1 MSALYSLRQLNSPL
15 DFFLCSIYC
24 QFFTCSDCILHFK
37 RAVYVDNN
45 FNFRAGTNKQY
56 TLVTI
61 DIFSHGNSNI
71 DQLKEVLRSAIERD
85 RVQNYVFKSDFPPG
99 WWKVVAGNVEVPHP
113 LPQPSGRGHQ
123 IGVSQTESSSNISAT
138 VGLNK
143 SNTTLSPD

>member
-1 MSALYSLRQLNSPL
+1 M
-15 DFFLCSIYC
+15 
-24 QFFTCSDCILHFK
+24 
-37 RAVYVDNN
+37 YVDNN